1 MEFQT
6 LQGFTNQ
13 ENNSLKKENRAGAA
27 GLSQA
32 GPSPAACPDPA

>member
-6 LQGFTNQ
+6 LQAFTNQ
-13 ENNSLKKENRAGAA
+13 ENNSLKKKNQAGAA

-32 GPSPAACPDPA
+32 GPNPVACPDPA